1 MPTFVTERQQPV
13 LLPEKEPASPAPKRR
28 VLNRR
33 REDAGF
39 WGVAFAV
46 VLGGFWA
53 GAMAAYLAGYLG
65 AGGIAALGVQQSALF
80 APMLFV
86 AGAWAIA
93 RGAAMSG
100 TVELLSR
107 QIDKLFASD
116 EESSRTAARLGRAV

>member
-1 MPTFVTERQQPV
+1 MPTFATERQQPV

-33 REDAGF
+33 REDVGF

-65 AGGIAALGVQQSALF
+65 AGGIAALGVA
-80 APMLFV
+80 
-86 AGAWAIA
+86 AI
-93 RGAAMSG
+93 R
-100 TVELLSR
+100 LLLRRRWCSCR
-107 QIDKLFASD
+107 RCC
-116 EESSRTAARLGRAV
+116 SSRALGPSRAGLQ